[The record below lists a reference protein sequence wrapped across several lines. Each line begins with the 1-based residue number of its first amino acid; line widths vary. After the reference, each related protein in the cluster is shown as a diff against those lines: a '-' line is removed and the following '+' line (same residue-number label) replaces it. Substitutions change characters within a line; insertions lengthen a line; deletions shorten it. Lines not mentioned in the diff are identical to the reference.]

1 MPKQNKAKNFEDYM
15 INKMPKRKKQDKYTK
30 SAKGQDCQIR
40 SPVCNNNSETVVF
53 CHLNGAGMGEKMQ
66 NIHGAYGCSSCHD
79 FVDGIEQVGCMY
91 FFPDK
96 IKVAGQEF
104 NTEQRQFYHLKGMV
118 RTQEL
123 MIRNG
128 VLKL

>member
-1 MPKQNKAKNFEDYM
+1 MTL
-15 INKMPKRKKQDKYTK
+15 NKMPKRQKQDKYTK

-40 SPVCNNNSETVVF
+40 TPFCNHNPDTVVF

-66 NIHGAYGCSSCHD
+66 NIHGAYGCSKCHD
-79 FVDGIEQVGCMY
+79 AVDGRIGVLYPNELKL
-91 FFPDK
+91 D
-96 IKVAGQEF
+96 
-104 NTEQRQFYHLKGMV
+104 HLRGV
-118 RTQEL
+118 IRTQEL

>member
-1 MPKQNKAKNFEDYM
+1 MTL
-15 INKMPKRKKQDKYTK
+15 NKMPKRPKQDKYTK

-40 SPVCNNNSETVVF
+40 SPFCNYDTATVVF

-66 NIHGAYGCSSCHD
+66 NIHGAYGCSKCHD
-79 FVDGIEQVGCMY
+79 FVDGTPG
-91 FFPDK
+91 FD
-96 IKVAGQEF
+96 F
-104 NTEQRQFYHLKGMV
+104 NNAQRQSYHLKGTI
-118 RTQEL
+118 RTQAL

>member
-1 MPKQNKAKNFEDYM
+1 ML
-15 INKMPKRKKQDKYTK
+15 NKMPKRQKQDKYTK

-40 SPVCNNNSETVVF
+40 SPVCNYNSETVVL
-53 CHLNGAGMGEKMQ
+53 CHLNGAGIGEKMQ
-66 NIHGAYGCSSCHD
+66 NIHGAYGCSKCHD
-79 FVDGIEQVGCMY
+79 FVDGRNKADMNDCHTA
-91 FFPDK
+91 D
-96 IKVAGQEF
+96 
-104 NTEQRQFYHLKGMV
+104 QRLHYHLKGTI

>member
-1 MPKQNKAKNFEDYM
+1 M
-15 INKMPKRKKQDKYTK
+15 INKMPKRQKQDKYTK
-30 SAKGQDCQIR
+30 SAQGQDCQIR
-40 SPVCNNNSETVVF
+40 SPACNHNPETVVF

-79 FVDGIEQVGCMY
+79 FVDGGFNIE
-91 FFPDK
+91 K
-96 IKVAGQEF
+96 
-104 NTEQRQFYHLKGMV
+104 RQLYHLKGTI

>member
-1 MPKQNKAKNFEDYM
+1 M
-15 INKMPKRKKQDKYTK
+15 INKMPKRPKQDKYTK

-40 SPVCNNNSETVVF
+40 SPACNHNPETVVF
-53 CHLNGAGMGEKMQ
+53 CHLNGAGIGEKMQ
-66 NIHGAYGCSSCHD
+66 NIHGAYGCSKCHD
-79 FVDGIEQVGCMY
+79 FVDGRL
-91 FFPDK
+91 F
-96 IKVAGQEF
+96 IKGNGF
-104 NTEQRQFYHLKGMV
+104 TTIQRQFYHLKGTI

>member
-1 MPKQNKAKNFEDYM
+1 MN
-15 INKMPKRKKQDKYTK
+15 NKMPKLQKQDKYTK

-40 SPVCNNNSETVVF
+40 SPACNHNPETVVF
-53 CHLNGAGMGEKMQ
+53 CHLNGAGIGEKMQ

-79 FVDGIEQVGCMY
+79 FADGAGNY
-91 FFPDK
+91 S
-96 IKVAGQEF
+96 VA
-104 NTEQRQFYHLKGMV
+104 QRQLYHLKGV
-118 RTQEL
+118 IRTQEL